1 MKAWLVTGAGIPSD
15 VLRLVDIEVP
25 TPGPG
30 EIRLRVEAAAIG
42 LPDVFMCQ
50 GVYPLTP
57 AGVFVPGQEVCG
69 IVDAVGDEVDVPLGA
84 RLMAVT
90 NFFDG
95 RGGFAEF
102 TIAQAESAYPAP
114 PAMTAAD
121 AASFRIGFSTAWIGL
136 VRRGLI
142 QRGET
147 LLVLGAAG
155 GSGITAVQLGQA
167 LGARVLAVT
176 SGEER
181 GAFCRAHG
189 ADAVIDRTAG
199 DVTAAVD
206 AATDGRG
213 VDVVY
218 DPVGGEVASAIV
230 RNLARDGRLLAVG
243 FASGSWVQPDTHTLV
258 RRNASLVGVYAGG
271 LSRADN
277 EADHRSLMSLVEAGY
292 LRGTATT
299 MPFDS
304 LPEGVE
310 AVRASAVLGKVVIT
324 PGG

>member
-1 MKAWLVTGAGIPSD
+1 MRAWQVTGAGFPRD

-25 TPGPG
+25 SPGPG

-69 IVDAVGDEVDVPLGA
+69 TVDAVGDGVDVPLGA
-84 RLMAVT
+84 RVMAVT

-95 RGGFAEF
+95 RGGFAEY
-102 TIAQAESAYPAP
+102 TIAQAESAYPVPESMPAP
-114 PAMTAAD
+114 D

-136 VRRGLI
+136 VRRGRL

-155 GSGITAVQLGQA
+155 GSGITAVQLGHA
-167 LGARVLAVT
+167 LGARVIAVT
-176 SGEER
+176 SGGER
-181 GAFCRAHG
+181 GDFCRAHG
-189 ADAVIDRTAG
+189 PDDVLDRTAG
-199 DVTAAVD
+199 DIATAID
-206 AATDGRG
+206 TATDGRG
-213 VDVVY
+213 VDIVY
-218 DPVGGEVASAIV
+218 DPVGGVVADATV
-230 RNLARDGRLLAVG
+230 RCLARDGRLLAVG
-243 FASGSWVQPDTHTLV
+243 FASGSWVTPDTHLLV

-277 EADHRSLMSLVEAGY
+277 EADHRSLMGLVEAGY
-292 LRGTATT
+292 LRGMSTT
-299 MPFDS
+299 MSFDE
-304 LPEGVE
+304 LPEAVE

-324 PGG
+324 PVG